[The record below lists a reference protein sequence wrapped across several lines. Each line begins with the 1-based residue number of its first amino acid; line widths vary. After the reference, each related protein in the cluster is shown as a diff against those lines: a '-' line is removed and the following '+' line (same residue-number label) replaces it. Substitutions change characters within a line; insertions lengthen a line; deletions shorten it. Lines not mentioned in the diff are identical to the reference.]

1 MEHDVT
7 RQKDAD
13 GEWKYELVV
22 RKKIYDES
30 KEKFDDALKRAVV
43 RGESYSLLGSLLGQS
58 NAAVRLR
65 ARRSGWDTDRRI
77 PRQPRK
83 PRGN

>member
-1 MEHDVT
+1 MEHDVSA
-7 RQKDAD
+7 QKDA
-13 GEWKYELVV
+13 EWKYELVV

-58 NAAVRLR
+58 NAAVRLKATR
-65 ARRSGWDTDRRI
+65 NGWDTDRRI
-77 PRQPRK
+77 PRKPRK
-83 PRGN
+83 PSGD

>member
-1 MEHDVT
+1 MS
-7 RQKDAD
+7 RQDSDAQ
-13 GEWKYELVV
+13 WKYELVV

-58 NAAVRLR
+58 NAAVRLKATR
-65 ARRSGWDTDRRI
+65 NGWDTDRRI
-77 PRQPRK
+77 PRKPRK
-83 PRGN
+83 PSGE